1 MDLTEKDLEWT
12 FDIEKSEEMFLRDII
27 PLNWFSEHKYR
38 ETNVVEREYFVKP
51 GATIPI
57 WTAIDNEIHI
67 NIKNVT
73 IQNLFKMNIDR
84 YMSIIHLYYNG
95 FVDITDDDIIIRFP
109 SYLRKSHAYWLYI
122 GNFCGTYKVTYIP
135 AWIVDATNDV
145 MFKYCGPSVRYN
157 VLNIFQIHVKAYI
170 YVLNTGDAN
179 CILDTF
185 TCTIHAKSSTILQ
198 TIDVSNY
205 VDAENHPLEEVHCY
219 TIDLRSI
226 YVDMHAL
233 PDVKDISIHINTT
246 KLPSASDYNCM
257 VEIESELSLD

>member
-1 MDLTEKDLEWT
+1 MDLTEKDLRWT
-12 FDIEKSEEMFLRDII
+12 FDIEKSEEMFLRDNI
-27 PLNWFSEHKYR
+27 PLNWLSEHKYS

-135 AWIVDATNDV
+135 AWIVDATTKDV
-145 MFKYCGPSVRYN
+145 
-157 VLNIFQIHVKAYI
+157 IFERHIPIRCNAFYVWQRQVKAYI
-170 YVLNTGDAN
+170 YVLNTCDAN
-179 CILDTF
+179 CILDKF
-185 TCTIHAKSSTILQ
+185 TCTSYAKTKTVLQ
-198 TIDVSNY
+198 TLDASDYVST
-205 VDAENHPLEEVHCY
+205 ENHPLEEIHCY
-219 TIDLRSI
+219 TIDLRSL
-226 YVDMHAL
+226 YVDMYAL
-233 PDVKDISIHINTT
+233 PDVDFIELKIDTS
-246 KLPSASDYNCM
+246 KLSTLEYYTLM
-257 VEIESELSLD
+257 VEAEAAMTLQ